1 MSIRRNPE
9 RSRAVLVALDIGR
22 ASQASDRAEE
32 AARLV
37 DSAGAEVV
45 EVIRGRR
52 DRPDAAT
59 FAGSGKVDEIRMA
72 LHEHRAEI
80 VVFDQQLSAAQIRN
94 LERALSEGGPEVL
107 VYDRTDIILD
117 IFAQRARSHEGK
129 LQIELARLEHLS
141 TRLVRGWTHLERQR
155 GSLGKTGGP
164 GEKQI
169 ELDRRMIG
177 ERVKKLREKI
187 RKVGKVRETQRA
199 GRSRSGVLRV
209 ALVGY
214 TNAGKSTLFNALV
227 GARAYAADQLFAT
240 LDTTTRQ
247 LRLAGSARQIALS
260 DTVGFIRDLPHRL
273 IEAFEATLQEAADAD
288 LLLHVVDIANP
299 EAEAQMAEVERVL
312 AEIGA
317 ADLRQLLVANQI
329 DRLAADQRPR
339 HVRDSVELPSG
350 RRVGRVFVS
359 ARSGEGLD
367 ALREAIAE
375 AAEGVAAEAAVIA
388 AGASPAPSS
397 TDQPFEPRPT
407 GTYHPR
413 A

>member
-1 MSIRRNPE
+1 LSIRRNPE

-187 RKVGKVRETQRA
+187 RKVGKVRATQRA

-214 TNAGKSTLFNALV
+214 TNAGKSTLFNRLTRSEV
-227 GARAYAADQLFAT
+227 YVADQLFAT
-240 LDTTTRQ
+240 LDTTTRRVY
-247 LRLAGSARQIALS
+247 LGEGATIALS
-260 DTVGFIRDLPHRL
+260 DTVGFIRDLPHGL
-273 IEAFEATLQEAADAD
+273 VDAFRATLEETVQAD
-288 LLLHVVDIANP
+288 LLLHVVDSASPQRDEQIAAVNT
-299 EAEAQMAEVERVL
+299 VL

-317 ADLRQLLVANQI
+317 AGVPQVLVYNQI
-329 DRLAADQRPR
+329 DRVPGLEPEVARE
-339 HVRDSVELPSG
+339 SCGKILNIK
-350 RRVGRVFVS
+350 VS
-359 ARSGEGLD
+359 AFTGAGID
-367 ALREAIAE
+367 ALREALAE
-375 AAEGVAAEAAVIA
+375 AARDAANGSLASAA
-388 AGASPAPSS
+388 
-397 TDQPFEPRPT
+397 
-407 GTYHPR
+407 
-413 A
+413 